1 MKGLLRLHHMACV
14 VVCKTDS
21 GSATELRKTAIV
33 FRSDRSQFV
42 FVADTGI
49 VPAAVPV
56 RSAGRSRHV
65 FYRSMYV
72 AHPVLV
78 LAEDRSTDA
87 WGMIR
92 AFACCSAHVCASTVP
107 LMAVPSTCGK
117 QNK

>member
-1 MKGLLRLHHMACV
+1 MNFVEHGLAVLRPSVAVDTSLRSSGV
-14 VVCKTDS
+14 VS
-21 GSATELRKTAIV
+21 
-33 FRSDRSQFV
+33 
-42 FVADTGI
+42 
-49 VPAAVPV
+49 PV

>member
-1 MKGLLRLHHMACV
+1 MIGLLRLHHMACV

-49 VPAAVPV
+49 VPAPVPV

-78 LAEDRSTDA
+78 LAEDR
-87 WGMIR
+87 GMIR

>member
-1 MKGLLRLHHMACV
+1 
-14 VVCKTDS
+14 
-21 GSATELRKTAIV
+21 
-33 FRSDRSQFV
+33 
-42 FVADTGI
+42 
-49 VPAAVPV
+49 
-56 RSAGRSRHV
+56 
-65 FYRSMYV
+65 MYV

>member
-1 MKGLLRLHHMACV
+1 
-14 VVCKTDS
+14 
-21 GSATELRKTAIV
+21 
-33 FRSDRSQFV
+33 
-42 FVADTGI
+42 
-49 VPAAVPV
+49 
-56 RSAGRSRHV
+56 
-65 FYRSMYV
+65 MYV

-107 LMAVPSTCGK
+107 LMGVPSTCGK